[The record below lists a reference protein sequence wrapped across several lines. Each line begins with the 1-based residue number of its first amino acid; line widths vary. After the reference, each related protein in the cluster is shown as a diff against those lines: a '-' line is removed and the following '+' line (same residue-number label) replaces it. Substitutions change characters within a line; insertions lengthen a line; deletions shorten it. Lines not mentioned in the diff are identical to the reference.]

1 MIPARFFSVSIF
13 LALLLT
19 LAGAAGAGQVVTQD
33 IRDQAKKLIL
43 AEKALGTVTAKNTLA
58 VLYFRNRSGLEDLD
72 PLRKGLA
79 LMLTTDLSTV
89 QDLQVVERVRL
100 QALVEELGLGS
111 SGIVEQG
118 TAPRVGKLL
127 GARWLVGGDING
139 GQQNLRVQSDIL
151 EVPADRVLGRPVSE
165 GQLEELFRVE
175 KDLLFEIL
183 KLVKIDVTPDEKARL
198 MKPCSTRWSALL
210 YLFKGVD
217 ASDRG
222 EYQTAAELYEK
233 ALREDPQIC
242 LAGDALTE
250 LHTLGLSP
258 AKKKSVELL
267 RSLRNG
273 TSLTNELTP
282 KEELRNE
289 ITPKDLLRKDFNRPT
304 GP

>member
-1 MIPARFFSVSIF
+1 MIPTRYTCVSIA
-13 LALLLT
+13 LALLLAF
-19 LAGAAGAGQVVTQD
+19 AGGAGAGQVVTQD

-43 AEKALGTVTAKNTLA
+43 EEKTLGAVTAKNTLA

-79 LMLTTDLSTV
+79 LMLITDLSTV

-151 EVPADRVLGRPVSE
+151 EVPADRVLGRPASE
-165 GQLEELFRVE
+165 GQMEELFRVE

-183 KLVKIDVTPDEKARL
+183 KLVKIDVTPNERARL
-198 MKPCSTRWSALL
+198 MKPCSSRWSALL

-222 EYQTAAELYEK
+222 EYQNAAELYEK
-233 ALREDPQIC
+233 SLREDPQIC

-250 LHTLGLSP
+250 LHDLGLSP
-258 AKKKSVELL
+258 AKKKSGELL
-267 RSLRNG
+267 RSLREG
-273 TSLTNELTP
+273 TSLTNQLTP
-282 KEELRNE
+282 KEELRKE
-289 ITPKDLLRKDFNRPT
+289 ITPKDFQRKESGTTFP
-304 GP
+304 